1 MKEKPIIY
9 PSCSTCRY
17 KINLSYKLE
26 KKRTDDGGINF
37 KYIYIWKI
45 NCKKEGKIVDRIEGT
60 KHRAQIPKCS
70 LWKSMVKWV
79 K

>member
-1 MKEKPIIY
+1 MRGEQGVY

-17 KINLSYKLE
+17 KKKLSYKLE

-37 KYIYIWKI
+37 QYIYIWKI
-45 NCKKEGKIVDRIEGT
+45 DCEKEGKIVDRIEGT

-70 LWKSMVKWV
+70 LWKARV
-79 K
+79 